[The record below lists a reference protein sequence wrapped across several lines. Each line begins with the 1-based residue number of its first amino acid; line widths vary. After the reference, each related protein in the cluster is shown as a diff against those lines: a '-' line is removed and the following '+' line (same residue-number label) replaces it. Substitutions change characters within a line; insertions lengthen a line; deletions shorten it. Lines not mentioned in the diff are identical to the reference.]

1 MDKLRISCN
10 QMALSSNQTSG
21 FETLLLEATR
31 LLSTIN
37 RKEKETDSDSHL
49 VFWCRWRHRQ
59 HSSVRAKEN
68 PRSLSV
74 NTRQVSKCWHYILLF
89 VCVCVW
95 LFIMRIIWHALFSQA
110 VACFCV
116 RLQVIRTELV
126 TQVTSSWAV
135 SGTRVAERMSQS
147 FSHWVIWFLSL
158 IHVHLFTHSL

>member
-49 VFWCRWRHRQ
+49 VLWCRWRQRQ

-89 VCVCVW
+89 VCVCVSVV
-95 LFIMRIIWHALFSQA
+95 IYHADHMARIVFTGRCMLLRAAAGDQDR
-110 VACFCV
+110 ACH
-116 RLQVIRTELV
+116 T
-126 TQVTSSWAV
+126 
-135 SGTRVAERMSQS
+135 GNK
-147 FSHWVIWFLSL
+147 FLSCEWNTCGWEDESEL
-158 IHVHLFTHSL
+158 QSLSHMVP